1 MPPCRPSRTSV
12 HRGASGRGWG
22 SSQPKGIFLWALSR
36 KIVLNST
43 IYINPTG
50 VSEASRIAN
59 PVAIASCRSESLS
72 RGSFRQGAERR
83 SSRSSFRLLHH
94 WQLQPKRTRHGYKSG
109 CATGVLAGVALCPNF
124 RQAFSGVLVFCSSLT
139 KNLTQRL
146 HPINSPRLHITFWV
160 TRRAGSQ

>member
-1 MPPCRPSRTSV
+1 MPARTV
-12 HRGASGRGWG
+12 ERWGRGNQKTVELCLRAG
-22 SSQPKGIFLWALSR
+22 HPEPQFTEVAVVEVGAHHSPKIFLWGMSR

-109 CATGVLAGVALCPNF
+109 FATGVVASVALSPNF
-124 RQAFSGVLVFCSSLT
+124 RQAFSRVSSSAPL
-139 KNLTQRL
+139 
-146 HPINSPRLHITFWV
+146 
-160 TRRAGSQ
+160 